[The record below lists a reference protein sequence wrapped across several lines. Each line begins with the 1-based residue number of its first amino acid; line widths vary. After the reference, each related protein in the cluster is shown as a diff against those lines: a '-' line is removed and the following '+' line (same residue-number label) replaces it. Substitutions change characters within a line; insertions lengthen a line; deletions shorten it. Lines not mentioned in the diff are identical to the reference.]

1 MSAATTF
8 GERFL
13 AEFADVSAEA
23 VQRDIGVLRRRAARV
38 LHGIPWQF
46 IPTERCEG
54 RAIVGL
60 RGLLMLCCCLDCVQE
75 DSGDAAPGNVTA
87 EAIHLAWKAAG
98 YESWL
103 KRATLR
109 RLREQAD
116 RTVLQ
121 QHPDLVMGAIEARLT
136 QRVLRR

>member
-1 MSAATTF
+1 MAQKGSWCGRRAYTDDGAPKTQPRPAGAPVTTATTF

-23 VQRDIGVLRRRAARV
+23 VQRDIGVLRRRAVRV

-75 DSGDAAPGNVTA
+75 
-87 EAIHLAWKAAG
+87 
-98 YESWL
+98 
-103 KRATLR
+103 
-109 RLREQAD
+109 
-116 RTVLQ
+116 
-121 QHPDLVMGAIEARLT
+121 
-136 QRVLRR
+136 